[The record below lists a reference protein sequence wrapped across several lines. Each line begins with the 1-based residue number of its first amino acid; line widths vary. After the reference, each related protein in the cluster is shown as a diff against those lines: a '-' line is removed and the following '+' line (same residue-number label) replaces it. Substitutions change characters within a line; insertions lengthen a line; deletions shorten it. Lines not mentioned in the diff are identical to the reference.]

1 MAMVDRD
8 NATGEE
14 EQRRRKEGGSWGQA
28 LWSLLRSLVAAA
40 LLLALAGGTSYAVV
54 TWRLG
59 TEGDQLKAEWEGKW
73 AEFQAAHATSPEAL
87 TAEVADLKKA
97 LQDYRAAAETRLA
110 ALENAAQTAGEGR
123 DQAVRVGR
131 DLNIRAALLK
141 AESELTA
148 ARLELGTQNRGRA
161 AAELELAD
169 QTLTA
174 LVAGSGTPGAP
185 GFAPVAETLKKQLD
199 DLLAVIRAARL
210 DLAAGLPTA
219 ADRISLAGHSV
230 GVILAAFQ
238 GQGR

>member
-8 NATGEE
+8 SAAGGEDG
-14 EQRRRKEGGSWGQA
+14 RRRNAGGSWGQA
-28 LWSLLRSLVAAA
+28 LWSLLRGLVAAA
-40 LLLALAGGTSYAVV
+40 LLLALTGGASYAVV

-59 TEGDQLKAEWEGKW
+59 AEGDRLKAEWDAQW
-73 AEFQAAHATSPEAL
+73 AEFQAAHTTSPEAL
-87 TAEVADLKKA
+87 AAEMADLKKV
-97 LQDYRAAAETRLA
+97 LQDYRAAAEARLS
-110 ALENAAQTAGEGR
+110 ALENAAKAAGEGR

-131 DLNIRAALLK
+131 DLNLRATLLK

-148 ARLELGTQNRGRA
+148 ARLELGAQNRGRA

-174 LVAGSGTPGAP
+174 LAAGGTVGGATGALTP
-185 GFAPVAETLKKQLD
+185 ENLKRQLD
-199 DLLAVIRAARL
+199 DLLAIIRAARL

-238 GQGR
+238 AQGP